1 MFCSIAQKHTDMKFL
16 IALLMIPFCAFS
28 QTRDVDS
35 IFQDKGEVYFSFHAE
50 SIEQLNTI
58 SGLVS
63 IDHGST
69 LEQAHAYAN
78 QKEFLAFLDLDVK
91 YTIEEKPGFTF
102 KDLNMLLSLD
112 QKQMNDW
119 DFYPSYEVYVE
130 MMYAFEEQYPE
141 LCKVSSI
148 GTSVNG
154 RELLVAKITDQIDEE
169 EGEPRLLYTSS
180 MHGDEITGY
189 VLSLRLIDYLLTN
202 YNSDTRVTEIV
213 NNIEIWINPLAN
225 PDGAYTND
233 NSTVYGAMRYNAN
246 WVDLNRNYPDPE
258 DGDHPDGNSYQD
270 ETLAFMAFADSC
282 EFDISSNFH
291 AGAAVAN
298 YPWDTW
304 SQYPADYDWW
314 TLVMHE
320 YADLAQD
327 NSNSNY
333 FNSFDDGVTNGY
345 DWYEVNGGRQD
356 YMNYEKHCRE
366 FTLEL
371 SDSKTPPGSQ
381 LPYFWDANYNSF
393 LAYLEQS
400 RYGLH
405 GVVTDSIS
413 GEPIAA
419 HVVIEGHDA
428 DNSDV
433 FTHLPMGDYHRYLA
447 SGSYD
452 VTFSAEGYQSKTIA
466 STAILSSTTTVLDVQ
481 LAPSA
486 VGLDE
491 SLRNAISIYP
501 QPASEFIQ
509 IDACPNDVT
518 EILLIDSSGKL
529 VKRISTNHKSSIYI
543 SRDQLPSGSYILD
556 FQSDNYGFQKA
567 ILLH

>member
-1 MFCSIAQKHTDMKFL
+1 MRFL
-16 IALLMIPFCAFS
+16 ITLLMIPFCAFS
-28 QTRDVDS
+28 QMRDVES
-35 IFQDKGEVYFSFHAE
+35 IFQNKGEIYFSFQAE
-50 SIEQLNTI
+50 SKDQLNK
-58 SGLVS
+58 VS
-63 IDHGST
+63 QFVSVDHGST
-69 LEQAHAYAN
+69 LMNAYAYAN
-78 QKEFLAFLDLDVK
+78 QKEFGAFLDLDID
-91 YTIEEKPGFTF
+91 YAIEENPGFTF

-112 QKQMNDW
+112 QRQVNDW
-119 DFYPSYEVYVE
+119 DFYPSYEVYIE

-154 RELLVAKITDQIDEE
+154 RELLVAKITDQLDVE

-202 YNSDTRVTEIV
+202 YNTDTRVAEIV

-270 ETLAFMAFADSC
+270 ETFAFMAFADSC
-282 EFDISSNFH
+282 EFDMSSNFH
-291 AGAAVAN
+291 GGAEVAN

-314 TLVMHE
+314 THVMQE
-320 YADLAQD
+320 YADTAQTH
-327 NSNSNY
+327 SNYNY
-333 FNSFDDGVTNGY
+333 FNSFDNGVTNGY

-381 LPYFWDANYNSF
+381 LPYYWDANYNSL

-400 RYGLH
+400 LYGLR
-405 GVVTDSIS
+405 GIVIDSIS
-413 GEPIAA
+413 GAPLLTQIF
-419 HVVIEGHDA
+419 IEGHDV

-433 FTHLPMGDYHRYLA
+433 SSHLPIGDYHRYLA

-452 VTFSAEGYQSKTIA
+452 VIFSAEGYQSKTVSA
-466 STAILSSTTTVLDVQ
+466 VALMNNETTVLDVQ
-481 LAPSA
+481 LVPSA

-529 VKRISTNHKSSIYI
+529 VKRISTSHKSSIYI

-567 ILLH
+567 IILH